1 MHEYREGLVE
11 KMNGIM
17 KRDGDQRGGWG
28 NMNEMHYKHLWCQN
42 ETSCY

>member
-17 KRDGDQRGGWG
+17 KRDGDQRRGWG
-28 NMNEMHYKHLWCQN
+28 KYE
-42 ETSCY
+42 

>member
-28 NMNEMHYKHLWCQN
+28 EY
-42 ETSCY
+42 E

>member
-17 KRDGDQRGGWG
+17 KRDGDQRGEWG
-28 NMNEMHYKHLWCQN
+28 NTNEMHYKHL
-42 ETSCY
+42 